1 MTIQQQLKDNTGLL
15 SLILVIVSAT
25 LLPLTAIGLY
35 APEYETEGMKGFRDS
50 VGDWDKIIFLA
61 SILLLLIGLAYL
73 YSFQSTHRK
82 FMILIDTTS
91 KQTFIKNQED
101 IEYYAWKLGSQY
113 EKIVKDKK
121 IELGITKTKKGRK
134 KDREK

>member
-1 MTIQQQLKDNTGLL
+1 MDIMQKLKDNTGIL
-15 SLILVIVSAT
+15 SLLLIFISLI
-25 LLPLTAIGLY
+25 LLPLTALDIFTSSTNPTIE
-35 APEYETEGMKGFRDS
+35 AFRNA
-50 VGDWDKIIFLA
+50 VGDWDKWIFMI
-61 SILLLLIGLAYL
+61 SLLCLIIGLIYFVL
-73 YSFQSTHRK
+73 YTRNQRSFFS
-82 FMILIDTTS
+82 LIDTTS